1 MPRQRSISAARP
13 SLGSSSRSS
22 GMNGIDGRTLRIH
35 PVEFTLKISGFDLAA
50 RQRHSL
56 ENPLVPECRFL
67 IGPFRRAGALARA
80 LLVRV
85 PVPFSHTK

>member
-1 MPRQRSISAARP
+1 MDGIDA
-13 SLGSSSRSS
+13 
-22 GMNGIDGRTLRIH
+22 IDGRTLRIH
-35 PVEFTLKISGFDLAA
+35 PVEFTLKSIGFDLAA

-67 IGPFRRAGALARA
+67 IGLFRPAGALARA

-85 PVPFSHTK
+85 PVLVSHTK